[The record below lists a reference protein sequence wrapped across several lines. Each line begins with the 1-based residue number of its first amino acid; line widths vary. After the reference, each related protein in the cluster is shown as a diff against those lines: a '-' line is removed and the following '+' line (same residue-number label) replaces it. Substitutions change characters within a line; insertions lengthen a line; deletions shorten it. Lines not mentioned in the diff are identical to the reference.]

1 MTPYEA
7 LMYAAKCLKTQ
18 TAFAELVGVSQVSVS
33 KWINQSKR
41 LPAEYVLIVENATG
55 VSRHDLRPDIYPR
68 ETKAALYE
76 PDLTEWDTGDYGSGR
91 TLGANHYAR

>member
-7 LMYAAKCLKTQ
+7 LTRAAGHFESVSAFARFLKTPQ
-18 TAFAELVGVSQVSVS
+18 PTLW
-33 KWINQSKR
+33 KWMNLSKR
-41 LPAEYVLIVENATG
+41 LPAEHVLAVEAETG

-68 ETKAALYE
+68 ETKAASYE
-76 PDLTEWDTGDYGSGR
+76 PDLTEWDTGDYGSGH